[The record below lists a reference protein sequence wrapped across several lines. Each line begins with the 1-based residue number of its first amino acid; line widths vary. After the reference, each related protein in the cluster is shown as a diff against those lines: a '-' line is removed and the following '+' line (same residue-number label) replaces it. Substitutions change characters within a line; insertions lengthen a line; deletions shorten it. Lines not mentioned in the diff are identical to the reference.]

1 MDPIRWKILN
11 EIEQMCSRY
20 VEQLCRDQRSIPSLL
35 LNGQNYQWSSK
46 PESRHR
52 HEFAQYLYV
61 LAVIHRLLR
70 TNGRMNLRELFY
82 SQVNLFHHQRHSDL
96 IVDNLAKHF
105 AVERRQLGFVATAK
119 GLCAGSIQ
127 YQTLRTGDS
136 IDCRQSSSGQL
147 IVDDDIHI
155 IENDS
160 PPTFILIVEKDTIF
174 QVSDTDHFSSNVGGP
189 IAAVSRSIC

>member
-11 EIEQMCSRY
+11 EIEQMCGRY
-20 VEQLCRDQRSIPSLL
+20 VEQLCRDQRSIPSLV
-35 LNGQNYQWSSK
+35 LNGQNYQWNNK
-46 PESRHR
+46 PESRNR

-61 LAVIHRLLR
+61 LAVIHRLVR

-119 GLCAGSIQ
+119 GLCAGPIQ
-127 YQTLRTGDS
+127 YQNLRTADS
-136 IDCRQSSSGQL
+136 IDCRQSSTGQL

-155 IENDS
+155 VENDS

-174 QVSDTDHFSSNVGGP
+174 QVGP
-189 IAAVSRSIC
+189 ILSLVGRVDEPLPSLVASIE